1 MRDDARLLLTY
12 YGDDF
17 TGSTD
22 VLEALARAG
31 LRTALFLEAPE
42 PEQLASGRFAGLQA
56 VGVAGLGRSMT
67 PSQMDAALPS
77 VFARIE
83 RLGARL
89 FHYKVCSTFDSSPQV
104 GSIGRAIDIG
114 QRVFASPVVPLVVGA
129 PVLRRYCLFGNLFA
143 TVGDATYRLDR
154 HPTMSRHPVTPM
166 DESDLRGVLARQTA
180 KRTALMDIL
189 HLTGTP
195 AELDGRFAKVLE
207 DRPDIVLFDVLDD
220 PRLAEVGRL
229 IWGRTHTGQGGTL
242 FAVGSSGL
250 EYALTAHWRAS
261 GRLVEPEPFRPAG
274 RAGPIAVISGSCSP
288 VTAEQIAW
296 ARARGFAVIEVDAS
310 ALVDPGAAPAA
321 RGEAVRAAVE
331 AVGRGRSV
339 VVCSA
344 VAPDDPRIE
353 TTLGRWRDRGLEP
366 QETRERIGG
375 QLGRILGELLEAT
388 ALRRVVV
395 AGGDTSGHAVRQ
407 LGIECLEVAAPL
419 VPGSPLCRASSGRA
433 SVDGL
438 QIVLK
443 GGQIGHADYFER
455 VERGEA

>member
-1 MRDDARLLLTY
+1 MNNDARLLLTY

-31 LRTALFLEAPE
+31 LRTALFLEPPE
-42 PEQLASGRFAGLQA
+42 PEQLTTGRFAGLQA
-56 VGVAGLGRSMT
+56 LGVAGLGRSMT
-67 PSQMDAALPS
+67 PSQMDEALPP

-89 FHYKVCSTFDSSPQV
+89 FHYKTCSTFDSSPQV

-143 TVGDATYRLDR
+143 TVGDTTYRLDR

-166 DESDLRGVLARQTA
+166 DEADLRAVLARQTS
-180 KRTALMDIL
+180 KRTALVDIL

-195 AELDGRFAKVLE
+195 AELDARFAKVLE
-207 DRPDIVLFDVLDD
+207 DRPDIVLFDVLDE

-229 IWGRTHTGQGGTL
+229 VWGRTRQEGTL

-250 EYALTAHWRAS
+250 EYALTAHWRTS
-261 GRLVEPEPFRPAG
+261 GQLAEPEPFPPAG

-296 ARARGFAVIEVDAS
+296 ARREGFAVVEVDAS
-310 ALVDPGAAPAA
+310 ALVDPDAAPAA
-321 RGEAVRAAVE
+321 RGVAVRAAAE

-339 VVCSA
+339 VICSA

-353 TTLGRWRDRGLEP
+353 ATLGRWRERGLEP
-366 QETRERIGG
+366 HQTRERIGG
-375 QLGRILGELLEAT
+375 ELGRILGDLREAT
-388 ALRRVVV
+388 VLRRVVV
-395 AGGDTSGHAVRQ
+395 AGGDTAGHAVRQ
-407 LGIECLEVAAPL
+407 LGIESLEVAAPL
-419 VPGSPLCRASSGRA
+419 VPGSPLCRVSSGRA

-438 QIVLK
+438 EIVLK
-443 GGQIGHADYFER
+443 GGQIGRADFFER
-455 VERGEA
+455 VVRGEA